1 MKCNNVKYTDDEV
14 RLAMSWIKKQKKE
27 QKDLLM
33 RDFGDVDCRKM
44 DDEQKLM
51 WVILQL
57 ACRDELT
64 INGRKQQVL
73 MHMRGKLQH
82 LNIQI
87 SSCDTQ

>member
-82 LNIQI
+82 
-87 SSCDTQ
+87 

>member
-1 MKCNNVKYTDDEV
+1 
-14 RLAMSWIKKQKKE
+14 MSWIKKQKKE

-44 DDEQKLM
+44 DEQQKLM

-82 LNIQI
+82 WNIQI
-87 SSCDTQ
+87 GSCGTR